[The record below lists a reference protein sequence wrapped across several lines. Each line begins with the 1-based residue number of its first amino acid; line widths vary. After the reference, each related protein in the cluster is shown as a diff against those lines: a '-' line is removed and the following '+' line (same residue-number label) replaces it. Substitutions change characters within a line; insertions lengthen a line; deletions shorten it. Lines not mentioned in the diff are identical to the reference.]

1 MEIIEGNEFQ
11 IKKLTPKAFDANAY
25 IIICS
30 RTKDSMLID
39 APASPSLILKALN
52 STNLRYILLT
62 HSHMDHIGAL
72 AKLRA
77 QLKVPAGVHPTD
89 ASNIS
94 PFPEMLL
101 KNGEVIS
108 IGDIK
113 IEVLHTPGHTSGS
126 LCFKVGQYLVSGDT
140 IFPGGPGRTWSS
152 SDFKQIIK
160 SIREKIMILPED
172 TYICPGHGPPTV
184 LKIEREKFKVFTSRP
199 LDPNLYGQV
208 TWL

>member
-11 IKKLTPKAFDANAY
+11 IRRLTLKAFDANAY
-25 IIICS
+25 IIVCLKTMNS
-30 RTKDSMLID
+30 VLID
-39 APASPSLILKALN
+39 APTNPSIILEALN
-52 STNLRYILLT
+52 NTNLRYILLT

-72 AKLRA
+72 AELRT
-77 QLKVPAGVHPTD
+77 QLKVPAGVHSND
-89 ASNIS
+89 ACSIS

-101 KNGEVIS
+101 RDGEVIT

-140 IFPGGPGRTWSS
+140 IFPGGPGGTWSS

-160 SIREKIMILPED
+160 SIREQIMILPED
-172 TYICPGHGPPTV
+172 THICPGHGPPTF
-184 LKIEREKFKVFTSRP
+184 LKIEREKFEVFTSRP
-199 LDPNLYGQV
+199 LDSNLYGQV